1 MGHYSCPEATFIN
14 NIMHEM
20 KWRKSE
26 SDEEWLQSVTI
37 ELKPVEPEGNLS
49 HSLSLFLGH
58 SSHLYTICK
67 LSSKFPLGQAACT
80 PISAL
85 WLWSPPHQGPS
96 KLSPYQP
103 AHSSLDRTGHF
114 LLRQEHSGRDLHF
127 TPSIKLRDFP
137 RLRGPPQNPTKLIT
151 RLLKPTFVDDTGC
164 FVLGR
169 PYGRRGAGEFCHFLR
184 GGEGGCP

>member
-1 MGHYSCPEATFIN
+1 MKEKWKWWRVITISN
-14 NIMHEM
+14 NWIETSRTWGQFEPQSFPFPWPQQPPTYH
-20 KWRKSE
+20 
-26 SDEEWLQSVTI
+26 LQTI
-37 ELKPVEPEGNLS
+37 VKV
-49 HSLSLFLGH
+49 
-58 SSHLYTICK
+58 
-67 LSSKFPLGQAACT
+67 PLGQAACT

-169 PYGRRGAGEFCHFLR
+169 P
-184 GGEGGCP
+184 

>member
-1 MGHYSCPEATFIN
+1 MKEKWKWWRVITISN
-14 NIMHEM
+14 NWIETSRTWGQFEPQSFPFPWPQQPPIYH
-20 KWRKSE
+20 
-26 SDEEWLQSVTI
+26 LQTI
-37 ELKPVEPEGNLS
+37 FKV
-49 HSLSLFLGH
+49 
-58 SSHLYTICK
+58 K
-67 LSSKFPLGQAACT
+67 VKACT

-169 PYGRRGAGEFCHFLR
+169 PYGRRGVLSLFDISNLA
-184 GGEGGCP
+184 